1 MEKLGIQ
8 LPMLLTQIVNFT
20 IMLLLLTKFLY
31 KPILKALKERKEKI
45 SQGLIYAEKMQA
57 EEEKMLK
64 KHEEILQK
72 THLEA
77 KKIIDQA
84 KKDAT
89 SVKSE
94 ILAQGKL
101 ENEEMKAKMENDL
114 NNKLNEMS
122 EEMSQKT
129 VKVAAEMTKKLLADI
144 ITPAQQHQM
153 IEKNLKN
160 LENSHEK

>member
-1 MEKLGIQ
+1 
-8 LPMLLTQIVNFT
+8 
-20 IMLLLLTKFLY
+20 
-31 KPILKALKERKEKI
+31 
-45 SQGLIYAEKMQA
+45 
-57 EEEKMLK
+57 MLK